1 MTVRLDIL
9 DRGHGFGTKVL
20 FAVIRTFSRQ
30 PTPEPLKLLS
40 YRPDFFGDWMKK
52 VTHEAMRGPSPW
64 SVADRELMA
73 ALVSKA
79 NECEYCMKAHVA
91 VSAAAYRDDAKVT
104 AALADLDG
112 APIGGDLRATL
123 RLLRKLTVESTIDVE
138 DVRTARESGASKE
151 QLVDALA
158 VAFALNV
165 MNRLAD
171 AFGFSVPGPGA
182 FQAGAKFLLA
192 RGYK

>member
-1 MTVRLDIL
+1 MRLEIL
-9 DRGHGFGTKVL
+9 DNGHGFGTKVL
-20 FAVIRTFSRQ
+20 FAIIRAFSRQ
-30 PTPEPLKLLS
+30 PTPGPLKLLS

-73 ALVSKA
+73 ASVSKA
-79 NECEYCMKAHVA
+79 NECEYCIKSHAA
-91 VSAAAYRDDAKVT
+91 VSAAAYRDDAKVA

-112 APIGGDLRATL
+112 APIGEDLRATL
-123 RLLRKLTVESTIDVE
+123 RLLRKLTVEGTIDVE
-138 DVRTARESGASKE
+138 DVRLTLKAGASKD
-151 QLVDALA
+151 QLVDAFA
-158 VAFALNV
+158 VAFAFNV

-171 AFGFSVPGPGA
+171 AFRFSVPGPEA
-182 FQAGAKFLLA
+182 FQAAAKFLLA

>member
-1 MTVRLDIL
+1 VTVRLDIL
-9 DRGHGFGTKVL
+9 DSGHGLGTKVL
-20 FAVIRTFSRQ
+20 FAVIRAFSRQ

-40 YRPDFFGDWMKK
+40 YRPDFFGDWMRKI
-52 VTHEAMRGPSPW
+52 THESMRGPSPW

-79 NECEYCMKAHVA
+79 NECEYCIKAHGA
-91 VSAAAYRDDAKVT
+91 VSAAAYRDDAKVA

-112 APIGGDLRATL
+112 APLGEDLRATL
-123 RLLRKLTVESTIDVE
+123 RLLRKLTVESTIDVD
-138 DVRTARESGASKE
+138 DVRVALKAGASRD

-158 VAFALNV
+158 VAFVFNIT
-165 MNRLAD
+165 NRLAN
-171 AFGFSVPGPGA
+171 AFRFSVPAPAA
-182 FQAGAKFLLA
+182 FQAAAKFLLA